1 MAISLSLTLSDLD
14 SVPTLLESIRLRCQ
28 SSSESKWLLW
38 AEEWASKATQTLE
51 QLAVHYEDEEN
62 VKETYKEPGVFRSL
76 RLLETHLEL
85 LMGTED
91 LQKLFI
97 TTIYNLLHPGMVDLN
112 SEMVKFNYEM
122 LELLLPMVDPSADGN
137 YAIRLASGY
146 NCVAIIELLL
156 AARDDSGRLC
166 VDPSAN
172 DNDAIRFAFRFAS
185 QFGHVAVVKLL
196 LAARD
201 DSGRLCVDPSAN
213 DNEAIRAASQNG
225 HEAVVKLLLAARDD
239 SGRLCVDPA
248 ALNNKAIR
256 FASQN
261 GYEAVVASLLAAH
274 DDSGRLRVDP
284 SALENYAIRWA
295 SYHGNLAVV
304 NRLLQDERV
313 DPSADNNFAI
323 RFASKNGHLAIVKRL
338 LQDPRVDPSAFNN
351 YAIRSAL
358 ENGHK
363 EIVDLLKPRCKLN
376 FFQKLWY

>member
-1 MAISLSLTLSDLD
+1 MFLAVMAISLSLTLSDLD

-91 LQKLFI
+91 LQKLFM

-137 YAIRLASGY
+137 YAIRLAS
-146 NCVAIIELLL
+146 
-156 AARDDSGRLC
+156 
-166 VDPSAN
+166 
-172 DNDAIRFAFRFAS
+172 
-185 QFGHVAVVKLL
+185 QFGHVAVVASL

-213 DNEAIRAASQNG
+213 DNEAIRLASRNG
-225 HEAVVKLLLAARDD
+225 HEAVVASLLAARDD
-239 SGRLCVDPA
+239 SGRLCVDPSA
-248 ALNNKAIR
+248 CDNEAIR
-256 FASQN
+256 LASQN
-261 GYEAVVASLLAAH
+261 GHVAVV
-274 DDSGRLRVDP
+274 GRL
-284 SALENYAIRWA
+284 LT
-295 SYHGNLAVV
+295 
-304 NRLLQDERV
+304 
-313 DPSADNNFAI
+313 
-323 RFASKNGHLAIVKRL
+323 
-338 LQDPRVDPSAFNN
+338 DPRVDPSALDNAAIQAASLNGHVAVVDRLLADPRVYPSARNN
-351 YAIRSAL
+351 EAL
-358 ENGHK
+358 RLASSYGHK
-363 EIVDLLKPRCKLN
+363 EVVALLKPRSKLN
-376 FFQKLWY
+376 FFEKLWY

>member
-1 MAISLSLTLSDLD
+1 MFLAVMAISLSLTLSDLD

-91 LQKLFI
+91 LQKLFM

-137 YAIRLASGY
+137 YAFRLASGY

-156 AARDDSGRLC
+156 AARDDSG
-166 VDPSAN
+166 S
-172 DNDAIRFAFRFAS
+172 
-185 QFGHVAVVKLL
+185 
-196 LAARD
+196 
-201 DSGRLCVDPSAN
+201 
-213 DNEAIRAASQNG
+213 
-225 HEAVVKLLLAARDD
+225 
-239 SGRLCVDPA
+239 LCVDPA

-323 RFASKNGHLAIVKRL
+323 RHASINGHLAIVKRL
-338 LQDPRVDPSAFNN
+338 LSDRDASGGLRVDPSAKNN
-351 YAIRSAL
+351 EAIRFAL
-358 ENGHK
+358 ENRFMDVVK
-363 EIVDLLKPRCKLN
+363 VLKPHCKLSVL
-376 FFQKLWY
+376 QTLWY